1 LAEQQKK
8 LLLELYSDLIER
20 ARQFS
25 WDDYMSR
32 LGLDG
37 ELSDGERAHIEV
49 VKTLFEKR
57 LEQLDS
63 GRQRFLSTMGI
74 S

>member
-1 LAEQQKK
+1 
-8 LLLELYSDLIER
+8 
-20 ARQFS
+20 
-25 WDDYMSR
+25 
-32 LGLDG
+32 
-37 ELSDGERAHIEV
+37 LSDGERAHIEV